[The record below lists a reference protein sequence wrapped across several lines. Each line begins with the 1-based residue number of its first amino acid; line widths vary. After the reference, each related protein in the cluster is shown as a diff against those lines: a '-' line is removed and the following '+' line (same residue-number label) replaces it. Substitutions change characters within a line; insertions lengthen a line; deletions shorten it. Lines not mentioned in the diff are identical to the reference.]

1 MLLFQ
6 YIELNVTLLLLYV
19 TQLHPSTCKL
29 PDSDIQLLYCFKY
42 FYVGVPAV
50 AALLQLIILPFC
62 PESPPWLYI
71 TKSRVADASKALKT
85 FRGAGGSIE
94 SELAA
99 YSEEKIEQD
108 NREKVLL

>member
-1 MLLFQ
+1 MQLSCFCQ
-6 YIELNVTLLLLYV
+6 IYAAATLC
-19 TQLHPSTCKL
+19 Q
-29 PDSDIQLLYCFKY
+29 I

-94 SELAA
+94 SELTA

-108 NREKVLL
+108 NREKVLSQLSMR